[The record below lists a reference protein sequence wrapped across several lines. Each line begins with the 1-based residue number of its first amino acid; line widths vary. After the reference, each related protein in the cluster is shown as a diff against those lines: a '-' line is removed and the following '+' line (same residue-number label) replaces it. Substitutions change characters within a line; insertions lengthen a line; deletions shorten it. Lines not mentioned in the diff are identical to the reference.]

1 MSAYF
6 VFIREKTLD
15 EGELERFWESVQG
28 AMQGRDIKMLAA
40 YGHHEVFEG
49 PATEGVVI
57 AQFPSMDAARAW
69 YNSPAYSEAR
79 QHRLKG
85 SVYRAI
91 LVEGVPPV
99 GSPD

>member
-15 EGELERFWESVQG
+15 ESELEHFWETV
-28 AMQGRDIKMLAA
+28 AATMQGRDIKVLAA
-40 YGHHEVFEG
+40 YGRHEVFEG

-57 AQFPSMDAARAW
+57 AQFPSMDAAKAW

>member
-28 AMQGRDIKMLAA
+28 AMQGRDIKLLAA

-57 AQFPSMDAARAW
+57 AQFPSMDAAKAW

-91 LVEGVPPV
+91 LVEGVPPA